1 MGLGPRGAGALG
13 AGSPPPSTCL
23 GWPEL
28 SWKLPATSPV
38 AGPNWQ
44 KVHCH
49 PNSTK
54 THAAPHTTC
63 GPRGPGLGCALAV
76 GPAPRAVGGPG
87 VHAWG
92 PLGRPQWPPA
102 LPQSPKNG
110 ATEAKGPH
118 STNTGHPLQVLLPP
132 WLIGAARNA
141 AMAHS
146 QVLAC
151 GRLPPRQFLGS
162 FRGISR
168 NTLEGWVAPQ
178 WGKMAQI

>member
-1 MGLGPRGAGALG
+1 MG

-23 GWPEL
+23 GCLEL

-54 THAAPHTTC
+54 THAPTHTTC

-92 PLGRPQWPPA
+92 PLGRPQWPAACPLA
-102 LPQSPKNG
+102 PKPQKWRHHGKG
-110 ATEAKGPH
+110 APQHKHRPPPVGAFA
-118 STNTGHPLQVLLPP
+118 P
-132 WLIGAARNA
+132 WLIGAARNGPFSSFGMQPA
-141 AMAHS
+141 AAPAVFWKFPRNS
-146 QVLAC
+146 PKTLA
-151 GRLPPRQFLGS
+151 GQ
-162 FRGISR
+162 I
-168 NTLEGWVAPQ
+168 APQ
-178 WGKMAQI
+178 WGKAAQI